1 MYTVLLGMCYLTE
14 KLLYKQLKL
23 NFEHIATFQEVLK
36 NSVKKKKKTPK
47 SSQCMA
53 NQYNVVK

>member
-36 NSVKKKKKTPK
+36 NSVLKKKKNTKIKSMYGKTNT
-47 SSQCMA
+47 ML
-53 NQYNVVK
+53 